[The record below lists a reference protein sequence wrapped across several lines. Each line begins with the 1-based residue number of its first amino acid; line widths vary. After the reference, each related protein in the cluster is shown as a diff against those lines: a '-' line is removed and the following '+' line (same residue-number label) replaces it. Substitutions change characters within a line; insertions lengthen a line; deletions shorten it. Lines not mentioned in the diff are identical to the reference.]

1 MLRLSDIMNIRKY
14 SGKWS
19 LVLVVMVAGL
29 IVFQSV
35 SSQTPE
41 VEWLVKHDALKPGI
55 EDFPKAGIV
64 TRDGDFISIG
74 LYADNLMVIK
84 IGQKG
89 KTVWMKSIGKNDQ
102 EYGGTC
108 IDETVD
114 GDLIVGGYCSKGRF
128 QERILIKLSGLTGDT
143 MWTRNYPN
151 VKFGAIEGVQET
163 LSGEI
168 VTTGYINGND
178 PNGFLSMYSVGF
190 IMKTTENGEMLWEK
204 ELIGETGDPKIPSGS
219 RILQDSS
226 NGGYIISSTV
236 FSEANHNMDFCLIK
250 TDPSGNI
257 EWINIYGGERDEH
270 CYDMDLT
277 KDGGY
282 ILTGHT
288 TSLPSVGWDAY
299 LVKVD
304 RNGEKVWDRSFGE
317 PLDGDPRKIYD
328 ECYGVR
334 STPDGGYII
343 SCGTGIE
350 PEPYK
355 DSSYWSDWK
364 IFVVKT
370 DQDGNFLWDFTS
382 KDFPG
387 EKAGEYVGI
396 SKDDGYIVFVDGG
409 NTEYLKFSTDTI
421 TNREFFTV
429 VTSFNGGGYISPSRR
444 YYPRNVEIE
453 ITAIPDEGY
462 LFSGWSGDLKGS
474 RNPVTLQIDAD
485 KEIRAT
491 FIKAHD

>member
-1 MLRLSDIMNIRKY
+1 
-14 SGKWS
+14 
-19 LVLVVMVAGL
+19 
-29 IVFQSV
+29 
-35 SSQTPE
+35 
-41 VEWLVKHDALKPGI
+41 
-55 EDFPKAGIV
+55 
-64 TRDGDFISIG
+64 
-74 LYADNLMVIK
+74 
-84 IGQKG
+84 
-89 KTVWMKSIGKNDQ
+89 
-102 EYGGTC
+102 
-108 IDETVD
+108 
-114 GDLIVGGYCSKGRF
+114 
-128 QERILIKLSGLTGDT
+128 
-143 MWTRNYPN
+143 
-151 VKFGAIEGVQET
+151 
-163 LSGEI
+163 
-168 VTTGYINGND
+168 
-178 PNGFLSMYSVGF
+178 MYSVGF

-204 ELIGETGDPKIPSGS
+204 ELIGETGDPKIPSGL

-236 FSEANHNMDFCLIK
+236 FTANNKMDFCLIK
-250 TDPSGNI
+250 TDSSGNVI
-257 EWINIYGGERDEH
+257 WINTYGGERDEH

-355 DSSYWSDWK
+355 DPSYWGDWK

-387 EKAGEYVGI
+387 EKAGEYVEI
-396 SKDDGYIVFVDGG
+396 SKDEGYIVFVDGG

-421 TNREFFTV
+421 TNREFFRV

-444 YYPRNVEIE
+444 YYPRNAEIE

-491 FIKAHD
+491 FKKAHD